1 MGTRQIRIGPIEI
14 RVNRSQPETHGPSR
28 SRIAGTAV
36 LVVAAVTLLSA
47 SGGGAVPA
55 PSPFADGPAAN
66 ANVLHLG
73 AEWSPWSPG
82 PGELGANPMAFA
94 IDHVVNGRTVKKVI
108 SSWARNEDSPTAP
121 LNTTRAVAENNGQ
134 VWLPYDALPVTHTM
148 VGTIRLRDGSVLSAS
163 FVPVSA
169 PAPNRVGFPMARST
183 DLAKSWT
190 TWTAPLVE
198 NLWKLSWYRVH
209 RDLIELDDGTI
220 IMGGYG
226 QGTINGRVGEY
237 TLVFESSDGGKT
249 FRQRSAINTVDNTN
263 ELGMARTS
271 DGRLIAVMRGA
282 ETVPR
287 PPAMPLKV
295 SFSDDDGRT
304 WEPLKPYLPPAGMPN
319 NGVMPK
325 LVLQPN
331 GQLLMTYGRPD
342 NNVVI
347 SRDGTGKV
355 WEDGGVVYSRYPR
368 EGSLGRWMGSSG
380 NMDLVPLNN
389 GTSLAFGDT
398 CHNIWF
404 CREYGHDNKIW
415 VRQVDAVTPGAGK
428 LDLATRVRDGS
439 VKLSGTV
446 VAKDERFA
454 EQRIEGVVDGSSE
467 YRSAARFAGE
477 GKLTV
482 ELDKVYTLDRIGLML
497 DKGKAN
503 SANVQV
509 SVDGKAWGQ
518 PVVKTGASTDDAMR
532 YHDIE
537 PVRAKYVRFV
547 PGDDAP
553 LTAITELELYAANL
567 LTFENDPV
575 HSTPRTLTDTRYAY
589 VANTIMSG
597 LNSERRMVLVDADM
611 AAKATATFP
620 ATTPSPGQ
628 HISFGYTGEGYG
640 AGAVWDIL
648 GRNSDGVQVSAYRLH
663 FAPDWARNRML
674 LRVWDGGKWVEVGGV
689 SPVIP
694 NYKWISIAI
703 DTTVDRAT
711 ITVNGQEMSTTTRL
725 AEVTSFTGFKAET
738 GLVPADV
745 GNMEHSYDD
754 VVIAP
759 LQ

>member
-1 MGTRQIRIGPIEI
+1 
-14 RVNRSQPETHGPSR
+14 
-28 SRIAGTAV
+28 
-36 LVVAAVTLLSA
+36 
-47 SGGGAVPA
+47 
-55 PSPFADGPAAN
+55 
-66 ANVLHLG
+66 
-73 AEWSPWSPG
+73 
-82 PGELGANPMAFA
+82 
-94 IDHVVNGRTVKKVI
+94 
-108 SSWARNEDSPTAP
+108 
-121 LNTTRAVAENNGQ
+121 
-134 VWLPYDALPVTHTM
+134 
-148 VGTIRLRDGSVLSAS
+148 
-163 FVPVSA
+163 
-169 PAPNRVGFPMARST
+169 
-183 DLAKSWT
+183 
-190 TWTAPLVE
+190 
-198 NLWKLSWYRVH
+198 
-209 RDLIELDDGTI
+209 
-220 IMGGYG
+220 
-226 QGTINGRVGEY
+226 
-237 TLVFESSDGGKT
+237 
-249 FRQRSAINTVDNTN
+249 
-263 ELGMARTS
+263 
-271 DGRLIAVMRGA
+271 
-282 ETVPR
+282 
-287 PPAMPLKV
+287 
-295 SFSDDDGRT
+295 
-304 WEPLKPYLPPAGMPN
+304 
-319 NGVMPK
+319 
-325 LVLQPN
+325 
-331 GQLLMTYGRPD
+331 
-342 NNVVI
+342 
-347 SRDGTGKV
+347 
-355 WEDGGVVYSRYPR
+355 
-368 EGSLGRWMGSSG
+368 
-380 NMDLVPLNN
+380 
-389 GTSLAFGDT
+389 
-398 CHNIWF
+398 
-404 CREYGHDNKIW
+404 
-415 VRQVDAVTPGAGK
+415 
-428 LDLATRVRDGS
+428 
-439 VKLSGTV
+439 
-446 VAKDERFA
+446 
-454 EQRIEGVVDGSSE
+454 
-467 YRSAARFAGE
+467 
-477 GKLTV
+477 
-482 ELDKVYTLDRIGLML
+482 
-497 DKGKAN
+497 
-503 SANVQV
+503 
-509 SVDGKAWGQ
+509 
-518 PVVKTGASTDDAMR
+518 MR